1 MYTCSVLF
9 HRIPQCRTST
19 QSMQFTQ
26 HVQPTPPVDFIL
38 HQEVH
43 NSYIKSY
50 RHWNLNWLYVN
61 ENRSTRAKCLD
72 LLCWLVLSVCIYLYC
87 KMCSILFKFNFLLEF
102 FWVQLLCI
110 FFKDMSGKVR
120 VWDTVNKEHILKNEY
135 QPFAGEVKDIAWS
148 GDSQRI
154 AAGGQGN
161 QK

>member
-87 KMCSILFKFNFLLEF
+87 KMCSILFKFKFFWNFFGFNFYVYFLKTCLEKCGFGIQLIRNTSWKTSTSHLLERSRT
-102 FWVQLLCI
+102 LPGLET
-110 FFKDMSGKVR
+110 VR
-120 VWDTVNKEHILKNEY
+120 E
-135 QPFAGEVKDIAWS
+135 
-148 GDSQRI
+148 
-154 AAGGQGN
+154 
-161 QK
+161 